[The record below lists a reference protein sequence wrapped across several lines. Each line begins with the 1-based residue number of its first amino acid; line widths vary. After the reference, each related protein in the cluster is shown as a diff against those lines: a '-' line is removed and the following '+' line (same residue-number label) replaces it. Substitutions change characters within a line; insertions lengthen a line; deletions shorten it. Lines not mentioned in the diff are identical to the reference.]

1 MQCFNVFLGPGVIPD
16 VVLTGA
22 EKSRIKHQGSSVPHH
37 FQ

>member
-1 MQCFNVFLGPGVIPD
+1 MQCFNVLLGPGVIPD

-22 EKSRIKHQGSSVPHH
+22 EKSHIKHQGSSVPHH